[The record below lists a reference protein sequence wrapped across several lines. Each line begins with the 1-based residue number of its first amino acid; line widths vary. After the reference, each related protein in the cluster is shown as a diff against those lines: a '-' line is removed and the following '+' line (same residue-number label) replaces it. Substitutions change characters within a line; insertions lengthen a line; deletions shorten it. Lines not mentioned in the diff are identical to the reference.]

1 MTGEPRT
8 VPVKPKI
15 CRLMLLVFS
24 IWMVLFQHMSAQAQV
39 SRGLADPFDR
49 ESLQKVPGRVQPLE
63 GVDSPSLL
71 LNTVTPDEIEQGK
84 AFLQG
89 PLQENRPMPP
99 LSDEFPDK
107 NLTEK
112 KRENRKAAESPSQ
125 EEKTTRNPFK
135 PDRFLERPGQP
146 PHDLPAQKEEIEA
159 ATEDSPF
166 EIYLREDI
174 PTGAKALAPFGY
186 DFFRHPPEN
195 FAPMDDT
202 AVSPD
207 YLLGPGDEIHLTAWG
222 KINTDLRKPLDRDGK
237 IVLPQ
242 LGVVH
247 LAGLTF
253 TEAREM
259 LEKEFSRFYKTSEVK
274 INVSMGRLRTIRVFV
289 VGKAKQPGSYTIS
302 SFSTLMNAL
311 FASGGP
317 SEMGSM
323 RDIQVKRQGKIVTR
337 FDLYDL
343 LLKGKKDGDIPL
355 VSGDV
360 IFIPAAYPRIGIS
373 GNVRVPAFYETQENI
388 HLSTLIDMAGGLSA
402 TGYLQRIQ
410 VERVFENTSKIV
422 VDVNLGALN
431 NHQAEVPLQDGDLV
445 TVFSI
450 DERISNAVTLKG
462 NVVRPGVYE
471 WVEGLRIRDLF
482 KVAGDFLPETFLEYA
497 LIERLVPPDAHK
509 IYLTVGLKKLL
520 FEGDETENILLQA
533 EDKVVV
539 FKRWDLMEKKKVR
552 LNGAVNR
559 PGLYE
564 HRPNMRLSDLFKLAG
579 GLERPNHPE
588 SYLSEGMVL
597 RKMQPDFHEEKMTF
611 DFHKALINEEASADL
626 VLQPLDEVFVFD
638 QWEMAQEKTVRI
650 AGAVHHP
657 GRYTWAKN
665 MRMKDLLS
673 LAGGIKYYAFLD
685 TAELTRITPT
695 PQGPKTQR
703 IPVDIQK
710 AIAGDFEAN
719 VLLEADDYF
728 TVRSVPE
735 WELYRTVHIEGEVR
749 FPGVYT
755 SKKGERLSSLL
766 ERAGGLTENAYLK
779 GAIFTR
785 KSVQELQQRQL
796 DDAIDRLEQQLI
808 SRSAT
813 TIEAALTPEAAMQ
826 HKASMGQRDALIA
839 KMRSAT
845 AKGRMSIDLTRME
858 LFKGSPSDLVLEE
871 GDVLT
876 IPERPQQ
883 VQVIGAVFNQTSF
896 IFDRKMTVAQYLDK
910 AGGLTEDANGEAIYI
925 LKVDGT
931 AYSQQQS
938 KGFLF
943 WKKDL
948 KSSWLDPGDTVVVPE
963 RLDRIVWLREVKDMT
978 QILYQ
983 MAVTAGVLI
992 VAF

>member
-1 MTGEPRT
+1 MLVEA
-8 VPVKPKI
+8 KI
-15 CRLMLLVFS
+15 RRPIVLVFS
-24 IWMVLFQHMSAQAQV
+24 ILMVLFQVMSVQAQV
-39 SRGLADPFDR
+39 SRGSADPFDR

-63 GVDSPSLL
+63 GLDSLPLP
-71 LNTVTPDEIEQGK
+71 LNTVTPDEIERGK

-89 PLQENRPMPP
+89 PFQENRAVPP
-99 LSDEFPDK
+99 LSGEFSDK

-112 KRENRKAAESPSQ
+112 KPENRKGAESPSQ
-125 EEKTTRNPFK
+125 KEKTTKNPFK
-135 PDRFLERPGQP
+135 PDHFLERPAQP
-146 PHDLPAQKEEIEA
+146 PHDLPVQKEDIEA
-159 ATEDSPF
+159 ITEDSPF
-166 EIYLREDI
+166 EIYLREDM
-174 PTGAKALAPFGY
+174 PAVAQALTPFGY
-186 DFFRHPPEN
+186 DFFQHPPAN
-195 FAPMDDT
+195 FAPMDET

-207 YLLGPGDEIHLTAWG
+207 YLLGTGDEIQLTVWG
-222 KINTDLRKPLDRDGK
+222 KINTDLRRPLDRDGK
-237 IVLPQ
+237 IILPQ
-242 LGVVH
+242 LGAVH

-253 TEAREM
+253 TEAREV
-259 LEKEFSRFYKTSEVK
+259 LEKEFSRFYKSSEVK

-289 VGKAKQPGSYTIS
+289 VGKVKQPGSYTIS

-317 SEMGSM
+317 SALGSM
-323 RDIQVKRQGKIVTR
+323 RDIQVKRQGKTVVH

-343 LLKGKKDGDIPL
+343 LLKGEKEGDIPL

-360 IFIPAAYPRIGIS
+360 IFIPEAGPRIGIS
-373 GNVRVPAFYETQENI
+373 GKVRVPALYETQGNI
-388 HLSTLIDMAGGLSA
+388 PLSTLIDMAGGMSA

-410 VERVFENTSKIV
+410 VERIFENTSKIILD
-422 VDVNLGALN
+422 VDLGALGR
-431 NHQAEVPLQDGDLV
+431 QTQTPLQDGDLV

-471 WVEGLRIRDLF
+471 WTEGFRVRDLF
-482 KVAGDFLPETFLEYA
+482 KGAEDFLPETFLEYA
-497 LIERLVPPDAHK
+497 LIERLVPPDGHK
-509 IYLTVGLKKLL
+509 TYLTVGLKKLL

-539 FKRWDLMEKKKVR
+539 FNRWDLMEKKKVQ

-564 HRPNMRLSDLFKLAG
+564 HRSNMRLSDLLKLAG

-597 RKMQPDFHEEKMTF
+597 RKMQPDFHEEKLTF
-611 DFHKALINEEASADL
+611 DFHKALINEEASSDL
-626 VLQPLDEVFVFD
+626 VLQPSDEVFVFD

-657 GRYTWAKN
+657 GRYVWAKN

-673 LAGGIKYYAFLD
+673 LAGGVKYYAFLD
-685 TAELTRITPT
+685 TAELTRISPT

-703 IPVDIQK
+703 IPVDLQK

-719 VLLEADDYF
+719 IFLEPDDYF

-808 SRSAT
+808 SRSAN

-896 IFDRKMTVAQYLDK
+896 IFDEKMTVAKYLDK

-943 WKKDL
+943 WKKEL
-948 KSSWLDPGDTVVVPE
+948 KSSRLDPGDTVVVPE